1 MEQATGTLQVGRAL
15 RNGGG
20 AVVQASGSGRRPGA
34 DHTSRAT
41 SWASPAGAIAI
52 SGRRYGYV
60 PTGTFHCC
68 AMETVTAAAVMTIL
82 VGAAY
87 ALPGWAPTVLVR
99 LSVVFYLGLRL
110 ARAVAEAA
118 TTSVLRQRPA
128 RGWRPVR
135 VLHVIDSFS
144 YGGAERLL
152 ATLNGVASEAGLE
165 LSVASLAPA
174 TPDRTQSL
182 SLLVKAGLR
191 PSFVGVRR
199 LLDPKALRL
208 LQRVITASGC
218 QVVHAHL
225 GYSAALVP
233 LAARRLGIPCV
244 STLHHVPS
252 PDRPR
257 RELLKEQLWTRSAE
271 RGAALIY
278 VSEAARRS
286 AAALVGPPK
295 PSWRVLHN
303 GVDLSAYSPAASAH
317 STRLPADLPVPP
329 GSPVVT
335 VVAALRAPKGH
346 EVALRAW
353 PRVRARVPGAVLL
366 VVGEGPHGPVLRAMA
381 GEGVIFTGTREDVP
395 TILRA
400 STLALLPSLTE
411 ALPTVMIEAAA
422 CGLAAVATTVGGT
435 PEVVDH
441 GRTGLLV
448 PPGNTDALVDAVTAL
463 LADPDRRSRWG
474 VAARNLAEERFDLR
488 RWAQRLSRLY
498 EQAGVGPTW
507 TRSRIRR

>member
-1 MEQATGTLQVGRAL
+1 M
-15 RNGGG
+15 
-20 AVVQASGSGRRPGA
+20 
-34 DHTSRAT
+34 
-41 SWASPAGAIAI
+41 
-52 SGRRYGYV
+52 
-60 PTGTFHCC
+60 
-68 AMETVTAAAVMTIL
+68 
-82 VGAAY
+82 
-87 ALPGWAPTVLVR
+87 
-99 LSVVFYLGLRL
+99 
-110 ARAVAEAA
+110 
-118 TTSVLRQRPA
+118 
-128 RGWRPVR
+128 R

-144 YGGAERLL
+144 FGGAERLL
-152 ATLNGVASEAGLE
+152 ATLNGVAGEAGLD
-165 LSVASLAPA
+165 LSIASLAPP
-174 TPDRTQSL
+174 TPERTQSL
-182 SLLVKAGLR
+182 TLLAEAGLR

-199 LLDPKALRL
+199 LLDPHALGL
-208 LQRVITASGC
+208 LQRVIAASRC

-233 LAARRLGIPCV
+233 LAARRLRIPCV

-257 RELLKEQLWTRSAE
+257 RELLKERLWTRSAE

-278 VSEAARRS
+278 VSEAARR
-286 AAALVGPPK
+286 AAAELVGPPK

-303 GVDLSAYSPAASAH
+303 GVDLSAYVPATGAH
-317 STRLPADLPVPP
+317 TACLTADLPVPP
-329 GSPVVT
+329 GVPVVT
-335 VVAALRAPKGH
+335 VVAALRAAKGH

-381 GEGVIFTGTREDVP
+381 GEGVIFAGTREDVP
-395 TILRA
+395 AILRA

-435 PEVVDH
+435 PETVEH

-448 PPGNTDALVDAVTAL
+448 PPGDADALADAVTTL
-463 LADPDRRSRWG
+463 LADHDRRSRCG
-474 VAARNLAEERFDLR
+474 AAARQLAEERFDLR

-498 EQAGVGPTW
+498 EQADVGPRLW
-507 TRSRIRR
+507 ARSGARG